1 MTAVRLERPP
11 AGAAWTSR
19 PAESVDGGFIVLE
32 LDKLEKARVSLNAGR
47 RITEELDAGCPAPS
61 YQAARAVEL
70 FIAGDWDDA
79 IAEAKTGVGLADE
92 RRQAHRRILGRSVL
106 SLVSL
111 HRNDLSCAE
120 DAADVTAA
128 ELAETGP
135 QARVWAVWAHALVLE
150 ARGEITRALAELAGC
165 WNMGAQRGL
174 TLESRVVG
182 PDLVR
187 LALVAGDI
195 PRARKV
201 SARVAE
207 LAARYELA
215 SLAAAS
221 LRCLGLTED
230 DPAILLDAAEAH
242 ADRFSPL
249 EQALACEDAGAAFA
263 RQGHADRGRSLL
275 EHAVQIYQRLDARRD
290 IARTEALLRG
300 AGIRRG
306 SRGLRN
312 RPQVGWRSLTPAEHA
327 VASLVAE
334 GLSNPQIGHRLYV
347 SPRTVQTHL
356 AHVFA
361 KLDIA
366 SRVQLAVEVTRH
378 RGNEPDEGTGLA

>member
-1 MTAVRLERPP
+1 M
-11 AGAAWTSR
+11 
-19 PAESVDGGFIVLE
+19 
-32 LDKLEKARVSLNAGR
+32 
-47 RITEELDAGCPAPS
+47 
-61 YQAARAVEL
+61 
-70 FIAGDWDDA
+70 
-79 IAEAKTGVGLADE
+79 GLADE

-230 DPAILLDAAEAH
+230 DPAI
-242 ADRFSPL
+242 
-249 EQALACEDAGAAFA
+249 
-263 RQGHADRGRSLL
+263 GR
-275 EHAVQIYQRLDARRD
+275 
-290 IARTEALLRG
+290 T
-300 AGIRRG
+300 
-306 SRGLRN
+306 
-312 RPQVGWRSLTPAEHA
+312 RPRPTP
-327 VASLVAE
+327 
-334 GLSNPQIGHRLYV
+334 
-347 SPRTVQTHL
+347 
-356 AHVFA
+356 
-361 KLDIA
+361 
-366 SRVQLAVEVTRH
+366 
-378 RGNEPDEGTGLA
+378 TG